1 MRKTVWVGFAA
12 MLLVAGCKP
21 AKTPASATD
30 AAAPAA
36 VSAAEAAIRA
46 ALPNARSAAFRGVQS
61 YAQALDDRRAV
72 CGQVSPYPDDPALF
86 VPFVA
91 VMQRDAKGGWSNPDD
106 ARFIGT
112 SVADADRTYLA
123 LVVHCYDKGGPS
135 DGPVQS
141 VAPIPPVP
149 NEIPRPSENT
159 ASSTASAPA
168 VSGGTP
174 QGTAP
179 GVTPASGTVTMR
191 QNANLHATPQGES
204 VRVVP
209 QGTALHVFGTAPGG
223 WYQVGDDAPWGWVH
237 QSMLD
242 GPPH

>member
-1 MRKTVWVGFAA
+1 MKKTLWLGVAA
-12 MLLVAGCKP
+12 MALLAGCKP
-21 AKTPASATD
+21 AKTPAAESDAGNAAGVV
-30 AAAPAA
+30 AAAEDA
-36 VSAAEAAIRA
+36 VRG
-46 ALPNARSAAFRGVQS
+46 ALPNAKSAEFRGVQS
-61 YAQALDDRRAV
+61 YDQALADRRAV

-91 VMQRDAKGGWSNPDD
+91 VMQRDAKGGWTSPGD

-112 SVADADRTYLA
+112 SVAEADRTYLA

-135 DGPVQS
+135 DGPVQN

-149 NEIPRPSENT
+149 NEIPHPSEPAAPPP
-159 ASSTASAPA
+159 ASTGAPPPA
-168 VSGGTP
+168 AG
-174 QGTAP
+174 AAANI
-179 GVTPASGTVTMR
+179 TPASGTVTLR
-191 QNANLHATPQGES
+191 QNANLHDTPQGAS